1 MGEIFESTGN
11 ARTRET
17 KRNKYKPELEKQRQ
31 NESTNA
37 LKYQKKCN
45 QLGWGL
51 QHKIIKEYLPIQY
64 EK

>member
-37 LKYQKKCN
+37 LKY
-45 QLGWGL
+45 
-51 QHKIIKEYLPIQY
+51 
-64 EK
+64 